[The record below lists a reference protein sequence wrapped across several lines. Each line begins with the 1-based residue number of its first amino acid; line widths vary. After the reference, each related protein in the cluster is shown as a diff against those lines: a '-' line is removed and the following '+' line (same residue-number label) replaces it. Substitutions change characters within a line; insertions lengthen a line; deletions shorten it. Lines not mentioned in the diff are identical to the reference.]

1 MIYTLSG
8 LLTHSQVN
16 PNVLLA
22 NFEEKHSE
30 IKYIELDTL
39 EELETKWQANRQ
51 SHCIFTINHTPIAIY
66 RPVFGSDTRKE
77 SRIAFNHEKEEIYFE
92 IQDAVV
98 AASDQMGIPAELIH
112 EVATQAQ
119 VADTRHSFFSHV
131 ADVTGLATWVHASN
145 FRFEHYRI
153 DQKTGE
159 QIWHLPRSKFLHH
172 CLTLDELKCLYSN
185 NLGRVKTFEELKNM
199 MINSCGIHLTLSE
212 AFELM
217 KDQYPNLEE
226 NFNYVFNE
234 ISEAREQINLLRNK
248 CDQLLE
254 EIK

>member
-1 MIYTLSG
+1 MSSIRLIICSFVSPS
-8 LLTHSQVN
+8 LPSI
-16 PNVLLA
+16 VLQ
-22 NFEEKHSE
+22 EWHKHPRG
-30 IKYIELDTL
+30 
-39 EELETKWQANRQ
+39 A
-51 SHCIFTINHTPIAIY
+51 
-66 RPVFGSDTRKE
+66 PVSWIWSNTR
-77 SRIAFNHEKEEIYFE
+77 
-92 IQDAVV
+92 
-98 AASDQMGIPAELIH
+98 
-112 EVATQAQ
+112 
-119 VADTRHSFFSHV
+119 FSV
-131 ADVTGLATWVHASN
+131 
-145 FRFEHYRI
+145 E
-153 DQKTGE
+153 E
-159 QIWHLPRSKFLHH
+159 QIWHLPRSKFLHRR
-172 CLTLDELKCLYSN
+172 LTLDELKCLYSN